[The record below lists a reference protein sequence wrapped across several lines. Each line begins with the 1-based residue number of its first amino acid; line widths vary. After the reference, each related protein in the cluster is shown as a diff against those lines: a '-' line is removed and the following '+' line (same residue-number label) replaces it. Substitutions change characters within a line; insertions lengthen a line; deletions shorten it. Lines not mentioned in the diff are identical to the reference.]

1 MNRENVLAY
10 GVIIIGIA
18 VVLTSLTAIGH
29 TSRARRIEGRLDSI
43 ERIVGTE
50 PPANMKWTAGHTYT
64 TLVKHSVN
72 CPCVT
77 GEIREVK

>member
-1 MNRENVLAY
+1 MRENTPAWVSIAILVLISLW
-10 GVIIIGIA
+10 GCVLSDHVIKQ
-18 VVLTSLTAIGH
+18 
-29 TSRARRIEGRLDSI
+29 RRRIEAL

-77 GEIREVK
+77 GEVREVK